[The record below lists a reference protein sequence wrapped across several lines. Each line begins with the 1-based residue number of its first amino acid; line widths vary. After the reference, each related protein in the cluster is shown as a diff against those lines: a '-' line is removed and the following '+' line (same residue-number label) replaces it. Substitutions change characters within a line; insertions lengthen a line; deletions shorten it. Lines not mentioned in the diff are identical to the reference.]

1 MNSVRR
7 GLPQAHRNFNI
18 NIDQLD
24 LIKSNVVVVSD
35 LEAGLQAYDLK
46 SKTKIKTLMVG
57 PNIVGNPYTHDAFI
71 SWPHIDAF
79 LSPSLWPAQTMVRLL
94 PTLEGRIRIWFAGI
108 DENYWRPELAFAQ
121 KNNKAV
127 LIYRKTHPELCDA
140 VEKILREHGFTVST
154 VSYGSYNHD
163 EFKNKLSRCCF
174 AVFISSSESQGIA
187 LAEAWSMDVPTLVWN
202 PGQSVQYEGI
212 EWNNVTSCAYLNP
225 WVGKD
230 WKTVEDL
237 ESLLKNFEIDATPY
251 HPRRWVLLHMT
262 DKISAEVLI
271 HFIREMNK
279 VKAEQDLQTVSNLL
293 L

>member
-1 MNSVRR
+1 MS
-7 GLPQAHRNFNI
+7 LH
-18 NIDQLD
+18 
-24 LIKSNVVVVSD
+24 
-35 LEAGLQAYDLK
+35 
-46 SKTKIKTLMVG
+46 
-57 PNIVGNPYTHDAFI
+57 
-71 SWPHIDAF
+71 
-79 LSPSLWPAQTMVRLL
+79 LS
-94 PTLEGRIRIWFAGI
+94 GI
-108 DENYWRPELAFAQ
+108 QVNLF
-121 KNNKAV
+121 
-127 LIYRKTHPELCDA
+127 
-140 VEKILREHGFTVST
+140 ST
-154 VSYGSYNHD
+154 
-163 EFKNKLSRCCF
+163 
-174 AVFISSSESQGIA
+174 
-187 LAEAWSMDVPTLVWN
+187 
-202 PGQSVQYEGI
+202 EGI